1 MDLLYIIG
9 MVMLAASCVFL
20 FCRCYR
26 QCRHI
31 RVSNSVNNDIF
42 RSMAS
47 YVMLAD
53 PDFNVLKTNYYNM
66 TGTTPKAVPPKVG
79 NLLHCKNGE
88 DAGTCGTHDLCA
100 DCPVRSAIAGAF
112 RAKAGFSGI
121 EAPMI
126 LYTSDDRTQ
135 SIECDVLISGNY
147 IRLGGGGKPHMVLTV
162 NDITAQKNTQ
172 RQLEKARLRAE
183 EADRMKTLFLA
194 NTSHE
199 LRTPLNAI
207 VGFSELLAS
216 DPSAEERQEYLRIIR
231 TNNELLLQLVSDILD
246 LSKIEAGELEYE
258 YSDVELNTIM
268 EEQEHLCR
276 LRQPPDSPT
285 TISFHRKYPSCYL
298 HTDRNRLSQVIANL
312 LSNAVK
318 FTARGSIDFGYDI
331 RGREVRIYV
340 SDTGTGIPE
349 EVRGQLFKRFVKAG
363 SHKQGIGIG
372 LAISKSIVKAL
383 GGEIGFESEAGKG
396 STFWFTL
403 PYEPK

>member
-1 MDLLYIIG
+1 MCLSGIISTAVLAVACVLLTGRIIWQHRY
-9 MVMLAASCVFL
+9 VQISS
-20 FCRCYR
+20 
-26 QCRHI
+26 
-31 RVSNSVNNDIF
+31 RVNDEIF
-42 RSMAS
+42 RSVAA
-47 YVMLAD
+47 YVLLID
-53 PDFNVLKTNYYNM
+53 PDFNVHQTNYYTV
-66 TGTTPKAVPPKVG
+66 TGTAPKAVPPKVG
-79 NLLHCKNGE
+79 NLLRCKNGE
-88 DAGTCGTHDLCA
+88 DAGVCGTHDLCA
-100 DCPVRSAIAGAF
+100 DCPVRSAIAEAF
-112 RAKAGFSGI
+112 RTGRNFSGV
-121 EAPMI
+121 EAPMV

-135 SIECDVLISGNY
+135 TVDCDVSVAGNY
-147 IRLGGGGKPHMVLTV
+147 LTFGSTVRMVLTV
-162 NDITAQKNTQ
+162 NDITNQKNAQ
-172 RQLEKARLRAE
+172 RELEKARRRAE
-183 EADRMKTLFLA
+183 EADRMKTFFLA

-207 VGFSELLAS
+207 VGFSELLAT
-216 DPSAEERQEYLRIIR
+216 DPTPEEKQEYLRIIR

-258 YSDVELNTIM
+258 YSDIELNTIM

-276 LRQPPDSPT
+276 LRQSDDSPT
-285 TISFHRKYPSCYL
+285 TITFHRKYPSCYL
-298 HTDRNRLSQVIANL
+298 RTDRNRLSQVMANF

-331 RGREVRIYV
+331 RGREVYIYV

-383 GGEIGFESEAGKG
+383 GGEIGVESEVGKG

-403 PYEPK
+403 PYEPRQ

>member
-1 MDLLYIIG
+1 
-9 MVMLAASCVFL
+9 
-20 FCRCYR
+20 
-26 QCRHI
+26 
-31 RVSNSVNNDIF
+31 
-42 RSMAS
+42 
-47 YVMLAD
+47 
-53 PDFNVLKTNYYNM
+53 
-66 TGTTPKAVPPKVG
+66 
-79 NLLHCKNGE
+79 
-88 DAGTCGTHDLCA
+88 
-100 DCPVRSAIAGAF
+100 
-112 RAKAGFSGI
+112 
-121 EAPMI
+121 
-126 LYTSDDRTQ
+126 
-135 SIECDVLISGNY
+135 
-147 IRLGGGGKPHMVLTV
+147 MVLTV

-199 LRTPLNAI
+199 LRTPINAI

-216 DPSAEERQEYLRIIR
+216 DPAPEEKQEYLRIIR

-258 YSDVELNTIM
+258 YSDIELNTIM

-276 LRQPPDSPT
+276 LRQPDDSPT

-383 GGEIGFESEAGKG
+383 GGEIGVESEVGKG

-403 PYEPK
+403 PYEPRS

>member
-1 MDLLYIIG
+1 MCLSGIISTAVLAVACVLLTGRIIWQRRY
-9 MVMLAASCVFL
+9 VRISS
-20 FCRCYR
+20 
-26 QCRHI
+26 
-31 RVSNSVNNDIF
+31 RVNDEIF
-42 RSMAS
+42 RSVAA
-47 YVMLAD
+47 YVLLID
-53 PDFNVLKTNYYNM
+53 PDFNVHQTNYYTV
-66 TGTTPKAVPPKVG
+66 TGTAPKAVPPKVG
-79 NLLHCKNGE
+79 NLLRCKNGE
-88 DAGTCGTHDLCA
+88 DAGVCGTHDLCA
-100 DCPVRSAIAGAF
+100 DCPVRSAIVEAF
-112 RAKAGFSGI
+112 RTGRNFSGV
-121 EAPMI
+121 EAPMV

-135 SIECDVLISGNY
+135 TVDCDVSVAGNY
-147 IRLGGGGKPHMVLTV
+147 LTFGSTVRMVLTV
-162 NDITAQKNTQ
+162 NDITNQKNTQ
-172 RQLEKARLRAE
+172 RELEKARRRAE
-183 EADRMKTLFLA
+183 EADRMKTFFLA

-207 VGFSELLAS
+207 VGFSELLAT
-216 DPSAEERQEYLRIIR
+216 DPTPEEKQEYLRIIR

-258 YSDVELNTIM
+258 YSDIELNTIM

-276 LRQPPDSPT
+276 LRQSDDSPT
-285 TISFHRKYPSCYL
+285 TITFHRKYPSCYL
-298 HTDRNRLSQVIANL
+298 RTDRNRLSQVMANF

-331 RGREVRIYV
+331 RGGEIRIYV

-383 GGEIGFESEAGKG
+383 GGEIGVESEVGKG

-403 PYEPK
+403 PYEPRQ

>member
-9 MVMLAASCVFL
+9 MVMLAAGCVFL

-47 YVMLAD
+47 YVMLVD

-66 TGTTPKAVPPKVG
+66 TGTAPKAVPPKVG

-147 IRLGGGGKPHMVLTV
+147 IRLGGGGK
-162 NDITAQKNTQ
+162 TAHGV
-172 RQLEKARLRAE
+172 
-183 EADRMKTLFLA
+183 DR
-194 NTSHE
+194 
-199 LRTPLNAI
+199 
-207 VGFSELLAS
+207 
-216 DPSAEERQEYLRIIR
+216 
-231 TNNELLLQLVSDILD
+231 
-246 LSKIEAGELEYE
+246 
-258 YSDVELNTIM
+258 
-268 EEQEHLCR
+268 
-276 LRQPPDSPT
+276 
-285 TISFHRKYPSCYL
+285 
-298 HTDRNRLSQVIANL
+298 
-312 LSNAVK
+312 
-318 FTARGSIDFGYDI
+318 
-331 RGREVRIYV
+331 
-340 SDTGTGIPE
+340 
-349 EVRGQLFKRFVKAG
+349 
-363 SHKQGIGIG
+363 
-372 LAISKSIVKAL
+372 
-383 GGEIGFESEAGKG
+383 
-396 STFWFTL
+396 
-403 PYEPK
+403 

>member
-1 MDLLYIIG
+1 MGLTGMISMAVLAVVCVLLICRIARQHRYIRI
-9 MVMLAASCVFL
+9 SD
-20 FCRCYR
+20 
-26 QCRHI
+26 
-31 RVSNSVNNDIF
+31 RVNDEIF
-42 RSMAS
+42 RSVAAF
-47 YVMLAD
+47 VLLID
-53 PDFNVLKTNYYNM
+53 PDFNVLRTNYYSA
-66 TGTTPKAVPPKVG
+66 TGSAPKTGPPKVG
-79 NLLHCKNGE
+79 NLLRCKNGE
-88 DAGTCGTHDLCA
+88 DAGICGTHDLCA
-100 DCPVRSAIAGAF
+100 DCPVRTAIAEAF
-112 RAKAGFSGI
+112 RSKRNFSGI
-121 EAPMI
+121 EAPMT

-135 SIECDVLISGNY
+135 TVECDVSVAGNY
-147 IRLGGGGKPHMVLTV
+147 IAFGSKIRMVLTV
-162 NDITAQKNTQ
+162 NDITSQKNAQ

-207 VGFSELLAS
+207 VGFSELLANTPDS
-216 DPSAEERQEYLRIIR
+216 EERQEYLRIIR

-258 YSDVELNTIM
+258 YSDIELNTIM

-276 LRQPPDSPT
+276 LRQPDDSPM
-285 TISFHRKYPSCYL
+285 TITFHRKYPSCYL
-298 HTDRNRLSQVIANL
+298 HTDRNRLSQVIANF

-331 RGREVRIYV
+331 RSREVRIYV

-383 GGEIGFESEAGKG
+383 GGEIGVESEAGKG

-403 PYEPK
+403 PYEPRP